1 MANEESAYN
10 KLVTEQILQGLED
23 TIFEKKFGGK
33 YLGSRLQ
40 KETYEKIANQDIMY
54 SQYIDDTYG
63 SYENYLQIKK
73 LNENITV
80 FDPTVHYIMDVTV
93 ITEEEQYKSDHI
105 SPDAVIMEALSGVCT
120 VYYVSV
126 NGSAKRLNGTL
137 ERDLIPT
144 SQYRARANFFSPLP
158 GDRIVMWDLNKQG
171 WSSFYMNKAIKFIRD
186 DTIGLE

>member
-10 KLVTEQILQGLED
+10 KLVTEQILQGLKD

-40 KETYEKIANQDIMY
+40 KETYTKIANQDIMY
-54 SQYIDDTYG
+54 SQYINDAYG

-144 SQYRARANFFSPLP
+144 SQYRVRANFFSPLP

-186 DTIGLE
+186 DTVGLE